1 VEPHNPDGEG
11 FCLSLVGVAVA
22 AVANERA
29 MISELSASQV
39 VERASEAGLRLVR
52 FLWCG
57 NDGTVRAK
65 ASSVRGLKGRIRSG
79 IGLTVAMQA
88 MNGLDQL
95 QPVER
100 MGPVGEIRL
109 VPDPETFRILPYAP
123 GTGAMLVDQL
133 TLEGEPAPVDQ
144 RAFLKRMAQRL
155 AERGAWLEVG
165 FENEFSLAVELDG
178 AYVPVDSSL
187 CFSTIGMSA
196 SQDYVDALVKG
207 LEAQEIPLE
216 QYYAELG
223 HGQQEISTPHRP
235 ALQAADDQLLVRET
249 IRGVAA
255 ARGLVASLAPKP
267 WPEVAGNGVHIHFSL
282 WDVEGGRNRF
292 HDPRAP
298 DGFSAEGR
306 TFLAGVLHHL
316 PGLCGLTAPSFNSY
330 HRIVPQFW
338 AGAFT
343 CWGHDN
349 REAPLRLPSLFWG
362 MEEAT
367 CNVELKA
374 GDASCNPYLAVGGL
388 IAAGLDGLERGLEPP
403 EPVEVDPAAI
413 PEAERELR
421 GIRRL
426 PATQREALDA
436 LEADAVLMD
445 ALGPVLARS
454 YLAVRGSEWDAYSAG
469 DDEFEQ
475 QGHFLKY

>member
-1 VEPHNPDGEG
+1 
-11 FCLSLVGVAVA
+11 
-22 AVANERA
+22 
-29 MISELSASQV
+29 MISELSAAQV
-39 VERASEAGLRLVR
+39 LERANEAGLRLVR

-65 ASSVRGLKGRIRSG
+65 ASSLEGLEGRMRSG

-88 MNGLDQL
+88 MNSLDQL
-95 QPVER
+95 QPVEG

-109 VPDPETFRILPYAP
+109 VPDPDTFRTLPYAP

-133 TLEGEPAPVDQ
+133 TLEAQPAPVDQ
-144 RAFLKRMAQRL
+144 RAFLKRMADRL
-155 AERGAWLEVG
+155 AERGGWLEVG
-165 FENEFSLAVELDG
+165 FENEFALAAEIDG

-196 SQDYVDALVKG
+196 SEDYVDALVKALG
-207 LEAQEIPLE
+207 AQEIPLE

-223 HGQQEISTPHRP
+223 HGQQEISTAHRP
-235 ALQAADDQLLVRET
+235 ALRAADEQLLVRET

-255 ARGLVASLAPKP
+255 DRGLVASLAPKP
-267 WPEVAGNGVHIHFSL
+267 WPEGAGNGVHIHFSL

-292 HDPRAP
+292 HDPSAP
-298 DGFSAEGR
+298 DRFSAEGR
-306 TFLAGVLHHL
+306 TFLAGVLEHL
-316 PGLCGLTAPSFNSY
+316 PGLCGLAAPSFNSY
-330 HRIVPQFW
+330 HRIVPRYW

-349 REAPLRLPSLFWG
+349 REAPLRLPSVFWG

-367 CNVELKA
+367 SNVELKA
-374 GDASCNPYLAVGGL
+374 ADASCNPYLAVGGL

-403 EPVEVDPAAI
+403 EPLEVDPATI

-426 PATQREALDA
+426 PTTQREALDA
-436 LEADAVLMD
+436 LEADPVLMD
-445 ALGPVLARS
+445 ALGEVLARS
-454 YLAVRGSEWDAYSAG
+454 YLAVRRSEWDAYSGG

-475 QGHFLKY
+475 RGHFLKY